1 MLEGVLLEAE
11 VHGRL
16 VAVGLSMGCRHKV
29 IVHGFICNIAVM
41 AETLLEVKWDI
52 CHEVFWKGYWA
63 LKEVRNSKGGF
74 WPWCH
79 FPFDG

>member
-29 IVHGFICNIAVM
+29 IVHGFICNSAIM
-41 AETLLEVKWDI
+41 AESLLEVKQDI
-52 CHEVFWKGYWA
+52 CQEVFWKGNWA
-63 LKEVRNSKGGF
+63 LKEVRNSKGGILALV
-74 WPWCH
+74 P
-79 FPFDG
+79 FPF